1 MNNSLISGGATTS
14 AEGAG
19 SIVAEEGL
27 ATNAASLGGVSLDDA
42 LRNGVLRD
50 ATLLAGKQGCQ
61 RLVQSVLPMEVPDT
75 TRWLKGGE
83 LVLTT
88 GYVLRDSL
96 EPWLEFI
103 KALNEAQV
111 AGLVVLASPYVR
123 MIPDQA
129 IAYAEQ
135 HAFPLMVLA
144 SPGPIVD
151 VVKPIHEAIE
161 SSRAGSVREGLNL
174 QKRLMQMVLDG
185 SGLEAVCKSLAR
197 TLGHTVV
204 IEDKQFNLLAVAQ
217 AGNGAEPYV
226 DELVTNKG
234 TPVAT
239 MKKWEEDGT
248 LKALR
253 KYKQAMTITGDRPG
267 DPTRTVYPIVVGGEV
282 YGFFSLLK
290 NEPATE
296 HERQII
302 ENGATAVAVELLKQK
317 GATESEQKM
326 KRDFFRDLLMANTAA
341 MAETLRR
348 RATYLGYPMNASY
361 WVVSVEFD
369 DQKHDD
375 IQPEDVN
382 RLVGILNSLLS
393 FRQAVVVNQAQ
404 GATIL
409 YPVKEGQP
417 TPDKIQHLTKAIHQ
431 KVAAGAPGWS
441 CSIGVGQLY
450 GDLMS
455 VPKSFKEAQHA
466 LKIGRSTKGAG
477 NITFFNDLGIYR
489 MLLQFAQSQDPNE
502 FFCEPLQRLIE
513 YNQQTDK
520 ELVKTIA
527 AFLEC
532 NGNLTETSN
541 KLFIHRNTLKYRL
554 ERIRDITQ
562 IDLDDAENRLM
573 LHLGLK
579 MNQVINYLR

>member
-14 AEGAG
+14 PEGAG
-19 SIVAEEGL
+19 SLVADDLL
-27 ATNAASLGGVSLDDA
+27 ATTAAGPGGVSLDEA
-42 LRNGVLRD
+42 LRNGMLRD
-50 ATLLAGKQGCQ
+50 ATLLAGKPGGH
-61 RLVQSVLPMEVPDT
+61 RVIQSVLPMEVPDT

-88 GYVLRDSL
+88 GYVLRDAV
-96 EPWLEFI
+96 EPWVEFI
-103 KALNEAQV
+103 KALHEAHA
-111 AGLVVLASPYVR
+111 AGVVVLASPYVR

-135 HAFPLMVLA
+135 HQFPLMVLA

-161 SSRAGSVREGLNL
+161 ASRAGSVREGLNL

-185 SGLEAVCKSLAR
+185 TGLEAVAKFLAR
-197 TLGHTVV
+197 HLGHTVV
-204 IEDKQFNLLAVAQ
+204 IEDKQFNLLAIAQ
-217 AGNGAEPYV
+217 AGSGAEPYV
-226 DELVTNKG
+226 DELVANKG

-253 KYKQAMTITGDRPG
+253 KYKQAMTIPGDRPG
-267 DPTRTVYPIVVGGEV
+267 DPTRTAYPIVAGGEV

-290 NEPATE
+290 GEPIND
-296 HERQII
+296 HERTII
-302 ENGATAVAVELLKQK
+302 ETGATAIAVELLKQK

-375 IQPEDVN
+375 VQPEDVN

-404 GATIL
+404 GSTIL

-431 KVAAGAPGWS
+431 KVQAGAPGWS
-441 CSIGVGQLY
+441 VSIGVGQLY

-466 LKIGRSTKGAG
+466 LKIGRSTKGPG

>member
-1 MNNSLISGGATTS
+1 MHNSLVSAGTTS
-14 AEGAG
+14 APEGA
-19 SIVAEEGL
+19 SAIMADEAIPAV
-27 ATNAASLGGVSLDDA
+27 SQGGISLDDA
-42 LRNGVLRD
+42 LRSGILRD
-50 ATLLAGKQGCQ
+50 ATLLAGKDGCSH
-61 RLVQSVLPMEVPDT
+61 LIQSVLPMEVPDT
-75 TRWLKGGE
+75 ARWLKGGE

-88 GYVLRDSL
+88 GYVLRDAV
-96 EPWLEFI
+96 EPWMAFI
-103 KALNEAQV
+103 RELDEAQV

-123 MIPDQA
+123 MIPDEA
-129 IAYAEQ
+129 IAYAEK

-161 SSRAGSVREGLNL
+161 ASRAGSVREGLNI
-174 QKRLMQMVLDG
+174 QRRLMQMVLDG
-185 SGLEAVCKSLAR
+185 QGLEAVAKYLAR
-197 TLGHTVV
+197 HLGHTVL
-204 IEDKQFNLLAVAQ
+204 IEDKQFNLLSVAQ
-217 AGNGAEPYV
+217 ATNAAEPFV
-226 DELVTNKG
+226 DELVANKG
-234 TPVAT
+234 TPVAV

-253 KYKQAMTITGDRPG
+253 KYKQSVTIAPEKAS
-267 DPTRTVYPIVVGGEV
+267 DPHRTIHPVVVGGEV
-282 YGFFSLLK
+282 FGFFSVLK
-290 NEPATE
+290 GEATTE
-296 HERQII
+296 HERMII
-302 ENGATAVAVELLKQK
+302 ENGAQAVAIELLKQK

-341 MAETLRR
+341 MAETIRR

-369 DQKHDD
+369 DQKHEDV
-375 IQPEDVN
+375 QPEDVN

-393 FRQAVVVNQAQ
+393 FRQAVVVNQGQ

-431 KVAAGAPGWS
+431 KAVQGMPGWTV
-441 CSIGVGQLY
+441 SIGVGQLY

-466 LKIGRSTKGAG
+466 LKIGRSTKGNG

-562 IDLDDAENRLM
+562 IELDDAENRLM